1 MRTKRT
7 VSSRKRHSLK
17 AKSGGGKFKGLID
30 TAGGVKKAPVI
41 LSCPEFNDLANE
53 LSSKCN
59 FIKGNVYFNKYG
71 DGTPKIFMD
80 ELTVKLLRGRKV
92 YFLAYFS
99 FNECTGENPAT
110 NIMDQYMFMCSLASY
125 GIKELNIVLPY
136 FPTGTMERIVGE
148 GELGT
153 GYYLAHLLNSIP
165 CGAYKNVLYVLSYD

>member
-110 NIMDQYMFMCSLASY
+110 NIMDQYMFMCSLASIISPVFLSDRT
-125 GIKELNIVLPY
+125 GILTVDLPLW
-136 FPTGTMERIVGE
+136 RIALSRE
-148 GELGT
+148 ST
-153 GYYLAHLLNSIP
+153 SLL
-165 CGAYKNVLYVLSYD
+165 